1 MLAYLL
7 IIVTHVSG
15 GSVVSSLEFAD
26 QNSCLSAKEKVM
38 AMVGRVD
45 PYPNHD
51 AQCIARAS
59 KSSEVKNSSEVG
71 H

>member
-38 AMVGRVD
+38 AMVDRVD

-51 AQCIARAS
+51 AQCIARTS
-59 KSSEVKNSSEVG
+59 KSSEEKNHSDAD